1 MKAAKTSVLRLIALA
16 VLVVSAALLTVPAA
30 FAQQGGTSAPP
41 VIPGSQGPGTG
52 RVLEIPAS
60 QQPQTAVPEPVTP
73 MAPQVGP
80 ELEIPTRQLR
90 TQPGYAQATVTVTD
104 RSGVHIT
111 DLTKDD
117 FRVYEDGQPRPV
129 EFFRKDLNAPV
140 SLGIIVDTSGS
151 MQPKIPQ
158 ARAAIAEFI
167 RNLNPRDDVF
177 LFAFSDKPFLLQP
190 FTTNHA
196 AVMSR
201 LALLHAY
208 GRTALYDV
216 ILDGLI
222 MVARG
227 RYDKKALLVVTDGMD
242 TASSSSLDQVVAQAR
257 RQGVLVYSIGIGDP
271 NVGMGGLSIAF
282 GPILLG
288 GGGDLERVD
297 ARTLQTLSTETGA
310 KTYIIREVGDG
321 EMLRQATAAI
331 SNELREQYTVG
342 FTSPDPSRTGY
353 RSLKVDVPTHPDLT
367 VRVRKGITIG
377 HAPDAMAGDPR

>member
-1 MKAAKTSVLRLIALA
+1 MRAAKTSVLRLIALA

-41 VIPGSQGPGTG
+41 IMPGGQGPGTG

-60 QQPQTAVPEPVTP
+60 QQPPAAVPEPVTP

-80 ELEIPTRQLR
+80 ELEIPSRQLR

-117 FRVYEDGQPRPV
+117 FRVYEDGQQRPV
-129 EFFRKDLNAPV
+129 AFFRKDLNAPV

-158 ARAAIAEFI
+158 ARAAIAEFV
-167 RNLNPRDDVF
+167 RDLNPRDDVF

-196 AVMSR
+196 AVTSR

-208 GRTALYDV
+208 GRTALSLHDV

-227 RYDKKALLVVTDGMD
+227 RYDKKALLVVH
-242 TASSSSLDQVVAQAR
+242 R
-257 RQGVLVYSIGIGDP
+257 RHGYSQ
-271 NVGMGGLSIAF
+271 F
-282 GPILLG
+282 
-288 GGGDLERVD
+288 
-297 ARTLQTLSTETGA
+297 
-310 KTYIIREVGDG
+310 
-321 EMLRQATAAI
+321 LR
-331 SNELREQYTVG
+331 
-342 FTSPDPSRTGY
+342 P
-353 RSLKVDVPTHPDLT
+353 
-367 VRVRKGITIG
+367 
-377 HAPDAMAGDPR
+377 